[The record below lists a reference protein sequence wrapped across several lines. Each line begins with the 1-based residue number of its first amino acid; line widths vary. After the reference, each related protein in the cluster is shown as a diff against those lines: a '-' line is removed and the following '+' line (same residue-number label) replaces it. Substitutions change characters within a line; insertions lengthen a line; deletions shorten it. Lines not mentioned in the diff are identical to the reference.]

1 MPKKIEPPQINNV
14 VYHYNGDRKMFKNF
28 FENMAVDYI
37 NSDILPEYLRCDSI
51 DCVDFSDEKN
61 KILDK

>member
-1 MPKKIEPPQINNV
+1 MPKKIENPQINNV

-51 DCVDFSDEKN
+51 DCVDFSDKKN

>member
-1 MPKKIEPPQINNV
+1 
-14 VYHYNGDRKMFKNF
+14 MFKNF
-28 FENMAVDYI
+28 LENMAADYI
-37 NSDILPEYLRCDSI
+37 NSDILPEYLRCDFI